1 MARKTDV
8 SEEISEVET
17 ADKSA
22 PSEQA
27 EQSEQDVQSTAA
39 EARVWVYLGPSIRGV
54 VTNARI
60 FFGTKDEIVQS
71 FGDKIKDYPQIER
84 LIVADRNV
92 AKARNDLKE
101 KRGIYIPYDALI
113 RKITGK
119 EE

>member
-8 SEEISEVET
+8 SEEISEVEAT
-17 ADKSA
+17 DKAA

-27 EQSEQDVQSTAA
+27 EQPEQDVKSTAA

-54 VTNARI
+54 VTNGRI

-71 FGDKIKDYPQIER
+71 FGDKIKEYPQIER
-84 LIVADRNV
+84 LIVVDRNV
-92 AKARNDLKE
+92 AKAKNDLKE